1 MVQVVNTMPVSS
13 FIGGSPLRLFKTS
26 KVVVENIQSQELNSR
41 LNTIKSGVVP
51 ESPNPVA

>member
-1 MVQVVNTMPVSS
+1 MVQMVNTMPVSS
-13 FIGGSPLRLFKTS
+13 FIGCSPLRLFKTS